1 MYRAGRLGFIF
12 VVSLA
17 FIAQDASTE
26 EVPISSSGSCSDD
39 TCDIFLKPQKS
50 LVVIDRQRKIK
61 QVSSIKYVDVHEG
74 GPVSI
79 ELSAAGLLSPGAQQ
93 QQQQK
98 DPADIT

>member
-1 MYRAGRLGFIF
+1 MLRAGGLGFAF

-17 FIAQDASTE
+17 LLAHNSSGE
-26 EVPISSSGSCSDD
+26 KVPINSSGSCSGD
-39 TCDIFLKPQKS
+39 TCDVFLKPQKS
-50 LVVIDRQRKIK
+50 LLVIDRQRKIK

-79 ELSAAGLLSPGAQQ
+79 ELSAVGPGAQQ
-93 QQQQK
+93 QQQQQ